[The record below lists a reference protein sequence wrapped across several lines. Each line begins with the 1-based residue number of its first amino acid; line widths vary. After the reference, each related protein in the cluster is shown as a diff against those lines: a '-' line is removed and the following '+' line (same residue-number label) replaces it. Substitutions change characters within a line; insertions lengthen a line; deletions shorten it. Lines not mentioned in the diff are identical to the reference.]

1 MKIKQIK
8 NKKIGL
14 VTWYDRGGNYG
25 STLQAFATQTFLEN
39 NGYECELINYKP
51 ESHNVKRNVKELLKK
66 MYLFLFNKKV
76 LKKWNK
82 IKIWIKNNINESKK
96 ITSYKELEEYAKD
109 YCAIICGSD
118 QIWNNANNIVN
129 PFNYL
134 QFVNKKKRIAYAP
147 SIARDYI
154 DEKIKDTFAKYIN
167 EIKYLSIRE
176 QQGASLIKDITG
188 REAKVVL
195 DPTFLISKEEWKSKI
210 QNLDKKLIE
219 EPYIFVYF
227 LSKNEMNFK
236 LVAEFAKS
244 RGLRIV
250 TTPAIYDENNFAEE
264 ADCSEF
270 LNLINNAEYVATD
283 SFHGVAFSINFEKE
297 FVVFKRFK
305 DEYKETQNSRIYNIL
320 NELELNSRLATSEND
335 MNMVLKEP
343 INYSSVKKILKNLVE
358 ESKKYLLTSIEE
370 VLQEEK

>member
-1 MKIKQIK
+1 MKRNQVM

-39 NGYECELINYKP
+39 SGYECELINYKP
-51 ESHNVKRNVKELLKK
+51 ESHNVKKSIKEILKK

-76 LKKWNK
+76 LKKWKK

-96 ITSYKELEEYAKD
+96 ITTYRELEKYARD
-109 YCAIICGSD
+109 YCVTICGSD

-154 DEKIKDTFAKYIN
+154 DEKIKDTFKKYVN

-176 QQGASLIKDITG
+176 QQGATLIKDIVG

-195 DPTFLISKEEWKSKI
+195 DPTLLLNKEEWKMKI
-210 QNLDKKLIE
+210 PDVDEKLVN

-227 LSKNEMNFK
+227 LSKNDENFK
-236 LVAEFAKS
+236 EVEEFAKKN
-244 RGLRIV
+244 GLKIV
-250 TTPAIYDENNFAEE
+250 TTPMIYDNNKLAYE

-270 LNLINNAEYVATD
+270 LNLINNAKYVATD
-283 SFHGVAFSINFEKE
+283 SFHGVVFSINFEKE

-320 NELELNSRLATSEND
+320 NELELNSRLVTSEN
-335 MNMVLKEP
+335 NINKVLEET
-343 INYSSVKKILKNLVE
+343 INYSDVKKVLEDLVN